1 MAKKKR
7 AQSPAG
13 AAPTEATAPVVEQDP
28 DRRSDAEQLTDLDF
42 EYQAALNAAGKE
54 EKTYGIWGP
63 IWRFMKWR
71 DSKKVPHTIKKR
83 TCLWLMLF
91 TGWMGG
97 HRYYQGR
104 RISGLLY
111 TLFFWTGVPLI
122 LCVTD
127 FMEVIPMKPDEN
139 GMITL

>member
-7 AQSPAG
+7 NQTPDTPA
-13 AAPTEATAPVVEQDP
+13 AEPTAPVVERDP
-28 DRRSDAEQLTDLDF
+28 ENISDAERLTDLDF

-63 IWRFMKWR
+63 IWRFAKWR
-71 DSKKVPHTIKKR
+71 DSKKVPHTIKKS

-111 TLFFWTGVPLI
+111 TAFCWTGVPLI

-127 FMEVIPMKPDEN
+127 LMEIIPIKPDEN